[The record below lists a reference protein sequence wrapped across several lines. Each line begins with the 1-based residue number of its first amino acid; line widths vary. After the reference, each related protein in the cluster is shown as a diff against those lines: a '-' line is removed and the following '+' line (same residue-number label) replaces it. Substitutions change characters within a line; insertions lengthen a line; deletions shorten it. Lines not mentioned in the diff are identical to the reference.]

1 MYGCAYKKPKLFNK
15 KFLAA
20 GTLVQFSSVAQSC
33 LTLWD
38 FMDSSTPD
46 FAVHHQLPELAQTHV
61 HQVSDAIHHLIF
73 WHLLVLSSIFPTIKV
88 FWESVL
94 RIRWP
99 KYWNFSFSISPSNEY
114 SQLISFRMD
123 WFGLLAVQGTLKSLF
138 QQHSSKASVLQ
149 CSAFFIVHLTFI
161 HNYWKNHSSD

>member
-99 KYWNFSFSISPSNEY
+99 KYWNFSFSISLSNEY
-114 SQLISFRMD
+114 SHSKGSTFSPLIPMFCFWCHILYLHVYPFPVYCSY
-123 WFGLLAVQGTLKSLF
+123 SLF
-138 QQHSSKASVLQ
+138 YL
-149 CSAFFIVHLTFI
+149 FIF
-161 HNYWKNHSSD
+161 